1 MLHNIS
7 RSKADQTM
15 KFDKLMDC
23 NERIIFI
30 KKYTQDVVE
39 KLVLDPFL
47 KNKIELIFG
56 SIV

>member
-1 MLHNIS
+1 
-7 RSKADQTM
+7 M

-30 KKYTQDVVE
+30 KKYTQNVVE